1 MPGGRIYHSSIEG
14 GDWTPM
20 AEVPYEAE
28 EVTREVGIP
37 DSEGGLG
44 RWSLDHLFVDQE
56 ATPTLVEVKR
66 SQDTRT
72 RREVVGQMLDYAAN
86 VVAHWPAGSIRQL
99 FDQRLRGR
107 GEDPDEA
114 VLAFLGLTDTENA
127 EDGEVEAFWGRVDE
141 NLELRRMRLLF
152 VADAIPRELQRIVE
166 FMNETMGSLE
176 VLAIE
181 ARQFLGEGHRVMV
194 PRVIGNTAKAEERR
208 QAGRSGGRRRWTLDE
223 FRLALAELGGPEA
236 IASLDEGI
244 AWAESRGGAWDL
256 GRGSK
261 YGPLYLSIPAGSGS
275 SVKIAALD
283 AAGSL
288 GIQYSELQHHPPF
301 DGVEAR

>member
-28 EVTREVGIP
+28 EVLQGLLADHPDLLAGEQMRPGQPYRWLLITREVGIP

-166 FMNETMGSLE
+166 FMRAAS
-176 VLAIE
+176 
-181 ARQFLGEGHRVMV
+181 GH
-194 PRVIGNTAKAEERR
+194 G
-208 QAGRSGGRRRWTLDE
+208 
-223 FRLALAELGGPEA
+223 
-236 IASLDEGI
+236 
-244 AWAESRGGAWDL
+244 
-256 GRGSK
+256 
-261 YGPLYLSIPAGSGS
+261 AGSTSAWGGQKS
-275 SVKIAALD
+275 AAQLI
-283 AAGSL
+283 L
-288 GIQYSELQHHPPF
+288 
-301 DGVEAR
+301 RC